1 MTSILHPLLVYFSR
15 LSVRE
20 QRFVQLACLALV
32 AVLGYSLVVAPLQE
46 AKARME
52 ARIAAREKELQ
63 EIQALCHTYLALRRE
78 VESVRSQTH
87 QGKEFS
93 PFSFLEGLATSTVG
107 REKISAMNP
116 TTRELGKG
124 MEEQAVELRLSGVS
138 LRELV
143 ELLYKIDS
151 AATPLRA
158 TRLQIKK
165 RYKDPYIFDVTL
177 MTAVLNSSE

>member
-1 MTSILHPLLVYFSR
+1 MTSVLHSLLVYFSR

-20 QRFVQLACLALV
+20 QHFVQLAGLALA
-32 AVLGYSLVVAPLQE
+32 AVVGYALVIVPLQE
-46 AKARME
+46 AKVRME
-52 ARIAAREKELQ
+52 ARIAAKEKELQ
-63 EIQALCHTYLALRRE
+63 EIQALCYTYLALRRE

-107 REKISAMNP
+107 REKISAMSP
-116 TTRELGKG
+116 LTRELGKG
-124 MEEQAVELRLSGVS
+124 VEEQAIELRLSGVS

-143 ELLYKIDS
+143 ELLYKTDS
-151 AATPLRA
+151 AAAPLRT

-165 RYKDPYIFDVTL
+165 RYKDPYTFDVTL
-177 MTAVLNSSE
+177 TAAVLNISE